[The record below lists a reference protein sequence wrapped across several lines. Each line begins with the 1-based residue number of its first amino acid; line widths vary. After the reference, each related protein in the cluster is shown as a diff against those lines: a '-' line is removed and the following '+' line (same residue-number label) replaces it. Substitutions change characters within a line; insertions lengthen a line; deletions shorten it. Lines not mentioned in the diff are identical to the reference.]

1 MTTGAGQSVRLCC
14 PRPDWALTLPRVAAL
29 YTAMTVDFALQHR
42 RAAEAGEK
50 TAPLWT
56 GLNPWFVFR
65 QKIGYMPDC

>member
-1 MTTGAGQSVRLCC
+1 
-14 PRPDWALTLPRVAAL
+14 LTLPRVAAL